1 MTGIAGGGGR
11 TVGRA
16 WVRDRAVIVVV
27 VTCQLGNTGEKLLYV
42 VAGGVAGGDLQ
53 KEDRQP
59 KEIY

>member
-1 MTGIAGGGGR
+1 MGG
-11 TVGRA
+11 A